1 MVTFSIVSEY
11 SLNPPTAFGRFKIPG
26 GPLYDLARIKLLV
39 EDENKLLSWTPKCR
53 NDVHKFFSGDLAEVA
68 DLIQRLKPA
77 NYRDSEWCENGKG
90 SMLACDAYT
99 VQRTEVLPATGKQET
114 FEYFLKFAIG
124 KSGVLVLVV
133 SCHT

>member
-1 MVTFSIVSEY
+1 MVTFNIVSEY
-11 SLNPPTAFGRFKIPG
+11 SFKPPTEFGRFKIAG
-26 GPLYDLARIKLLV
+26 GPLYDLARVQLLV
-39 EDENKLLSWTPKCR
+39 EDENNLLSWTSKCR
-53 NDVHKFFSGDLAEVA
+53 NDVVKFFSGDLAEVV

-90 SMLACDAYT
+90 SMVACDAYT
-99 VQRTEVLPATGKQET
+99 VQRTEVMPATGKQET
-114 FEYFLKFAIG
+114 FEYFLKFAIS